1 MKYFEV
7 SFTIRPYSE
16 TASDILC
23 ALAAEAGFESFTT
36 ENELLKGYIQQTF
49 WNEEL
54 LQEQISQFPLPQTE
68 ITYETKE
75 ADYKN
80 WNEEW
85 EKNGFEPI
93 RIGNELM
100 VRGIGYE
107 SDCNVKYNILLDPQM
122 AFGSGNHQ
130 TTRMMLS
137 RLLHMDL
144 NGKRVLD
151 AGCGTGVLSL
161 MAALRG
167 ATDIFSYDIDEWS
180 VKNTETNKALNQQN
194 CITVVQGD
202 ASILE
207 HQKPFD
213 LVLANINRNILLAD
227 MPQFVRVLRPNGQLL
242 LSGFYI
248 EDAAVLK
255 EQAES
260 LGLYYCD
267 QLVEDDW
274 ACLKFT
280 LNTVAE

>member
-1 MKYFEV
+1 
-7 SFTIRPYSE
+7 
-16 TASDILC
+16 
-23 ALAAEAGFESFTT
+23 
-36 ENELLKGYIQQTF
+36 
-49 WNEEL
+49 
-54 LQEQISQFPLPQTE
+54 
-68 ITYETKE
+68 
-75 ADYKN
+75 
-80 WNEEW
+80 
-85 EKNGFEPI
+85 
-93 RIGNELM
+93 M

-122 AFGSGNHQ
+122 AFGSGSHQ

-167 ATDIFSYDIDEWS
+167 ATDIFAYDIDEWS

-227 MPQFVRVLRPNGQLL
+227 MPQFVRVLRPNGQLCFL
-242 LSGFYI
+242 W
-248 EDAAVLK
+248 DKKLK
-255 EQAES
+255 KNFWS
-260 LGLYYCD
+260 
-267 QLVEDDW
+267 
-274 ACLKFT
+274 
-280 LNTVAE
+280 